1 MFIYVTYGENLEEL
15 FNINVTNNI
24 LLDYVKT
31 YTRTKMLE
39 QINEKK
45 FTADS
50 MLGDLERDLE
60 RKQKIQGE
68 VENPD
73 DESEDIQ
80 QTKAAISAWKSFL
93 NEEIKPYLDILN
105 SKDLVV
111 DFQGDANLNLSECP
125 TAYAK
130 DSGLQSKQSVKLV
143 YKVNNDSEW
152 QSLSYSLKSPHE
164 LEKDAGATREEDGA

>member
-1 MFIYVTYGENLEEL
+1 MLLTFTHSRLTLQSSISLTKMFIYVTYGENLEEL

-31 YTRTKMLE
+31 YTRTKMLD

-45 FTADS
+45 FMADS

-73 DESEDIQ
+73 DESEDIRE
-80 QTKAAISAWKSFL
+80 TKTAISAWESFL
-93 NEEIKPYLDILN
+93 NQELKPYLDILN

-111 DFQGDANLNLSECP
+111 DFQGDA
-125 TAYAK
+125 
-130 DSGLQSKQSVKLV
+130 
-143 YKVNNDSEW
+143 
-152 QSLSYSLKSPHE
+152 KSQFVR
-164 LEKDAGATREEDGA
+164 KSNSIR

>member
-31 YTRTKMLE
+31 YTRAKMLE

-45 FTADS
+45 YMADS
-50 MLGDLERDLE
+50 MLDDLQRDLE
-60 RKQKIQGE
+60 RKQKIQGD

-73 DESEDIQ
+73 DESDDIKE
-80 QTKAAISAWKSFL
+80 TKTAISAWETFL
-93 NEEIKPYLDILN
+93 NQELKPYLDILS
-105 SKDLVV
+105 SKDLVI
-111 DFQGDANLNLSECP
+111 DLQGDANLNLSESP

-130 DSGLQSKQSVKLV
+130 DSGLEPKQSVKLV
-143 YKVNNDSEW
+143 YKVNNDSDW
-152 QSLSYSLKSPHE
+152 QTLSYSLKSPNDV
-164 LEKDAGATREEDGA
+164 EKDTSATREEDGA

>member
-1 MFIYVTYGENLEEL
+1 M
-15 FNINVTNNI
+15 
-24 LLDYVKT
+24 
-31 YTRTKMLE
+31 
-39 QINEKK
+39 
-45 FTADS
+45 
-50 MLGDLERDLE
+50 E

-80 QTKAAISAWKSFL
+80 QTKAAISAWESFL

-111 DFQGDANLNLSECP
+111 DFQGDANLNLSESP

-130 DSGLQSKQSVKLV
+130 DSGLQSKQSVKLM

>member
-80 QTKAAISAWKSFL
+80 QTKAAISAWESFL
-93 NEEIKPYLDILN
+93 NEEIKP
-105 SKDLVV
+105 
-111 DFQGDANLNLSECP
+111 
-125 TAYAK
+125 
-130 DSGLQSKQSVKLV
+130 
-143 YKVNNDSEW
+143 
-152 QSLSYSLKSPHE
+152 SLHISL
-164 LEKDAGATREEDGA
+164 